1 MNWDGPGVKTEQSL
15 ELKYCEWCGGLW
27 LRRASGAGS
36 LCGGCSQLVNAF
48 PRLWGAKLK
57 RREVLKHDAKAGAES
72 GGTCTSVTCAAGPL
86 NDGRGGFAC

>member
-1 MNWDGPGVKTEQSL
+1 MKLGGPESKKEHNL

-57 RREVLKHDAKAGAES
+57 RREALKPDVKAGVDS
-72 GGTCTSVTCAAGPL
+72 CGTCTSVTCATGMLCAAKGE
-86 NDGRGGFAC
+86 FAC